1 MNSTLHKINFGQ
13 SLIEVVVAVGIIT
26 VVLVGVSDLITRS
39 LGLSGFQTRRNIAMN
54 IAQNQLTYYRQQR
67 DQKPTDFFI
76 NPNPQA
82 NYSACDWYV
91 FDTAY
96 VCTITYTAI
105 GTTGVNMKVSIAWK
119 DGDKNITTELSQV
132 LAKPTK

>member
-1 MNSTLHKINFGQ
+1 MKHIHRFALGQ

-39 LGLSGFQTRRNIAMN
+39 IGLAIFRSSKNTAVN

-67 DQKPTDFFI
+67 DQKPTDFF
-76 NPNPQA
+76 A
-82 NYSACDWYV
+82 NLSSYTTCVGDSDPK
-91 FDTAY
+91 Y
-96 VCTITYTAI
+96 VCTITYSAI
-105 GTTGVNMKVSIAWK
+105 GTTGVNMKVSIIWK
-119 DGDKNITTELSQV
+119 DGDKEINTELSQV